1 MPTAFEPCAVIP
13 VYNHSE
19 TIGAVV
25 NGLQSCG
32 LHCILVDDG
41 SGAACALVLDHLV
54 AQTSKAT
61 LVRLPANRGKGAAV
75 AAGLR
80 AARAAGYSHA
90 LQIDA
95 DGQHTIEDVP
105 AFLAAAQQ
113 QPDVVICGLPVFD
126 ATIPRSRLYGRGFS
140 LLWAR
145 INTLSTDIRDAM
157 CGFRIYPVGLTD
169 DLIAAESVGARMDFD
184 TEILVRLHWRGVPMR
199 WLDTR
204 VVYPVGGVSHFRL
217 WRDNILISCM
227 HARLFFGM
235 LFRLP
240 LLLSR
245 KWA

>member
-13 VYNHSE
+13 VYNHSA

-25 NGLQSCG
+25 NGLRSYG
-32 LHCILVDDG
+32 LPCILVDDG
-41 SGAACALVLDHLV
+41 SGVACALALDGLV
-54 AQTSKAT
+54 AKTPKVT
-61 LVRLPANRGKGAAV
+61 LVRLPVNRGKGSAV
-75 AAGLR
+75 TAGLR

-105 AFLAAAQQ
+105 AFLAAARQ
-113 QPDVVICGLPVFD
+113 QPDGVICGLPVFD
-126 ATIPRSRLYGRGFS
+126 TTIPRSRLYGRRFT
-140 LLWAR
+140 LLWVW
-145 INTLSTDIRDAM
+145 INTLSTDIPDAM
-157 CGFRIYPVGLTD
+157 CGFRIYPVGRTD
-169 DLIAAESVGARMDFD
+169 DLIEAELVGARMDFD

-204 VVYPVGGVSHFRL
+204 VVYPAGGVSHFRL
-217 WRDNILISCM
+217 WHDNVLISFM

-240 LLLSR
+240 LLLRR